1 MRKMSIFL
9 GLVCLLAVVSLSV
22 RGQSGQ
28 EVCLVNET
36 DGSRLVLFL
45 NTGAF
50 KYVGSDG
57 FATSGTG
64 QVKTN
69 GCVASLNG
77 ATADATVV
85 ADVNLCDRTGK
96 ANILVT
102 SPQFAG
108 QRTIIDSNLG
118 DNGCVSAAPP
128 DGGAPVEEPSP
139 SGEWVTVQD
148 ADSFLVFHTLTGAYK
163 YTNCGNGTVFSGTGQ
178 IKRNG
183 CEVALEDIRTDSRV
197 VASVNLCEH
206 TGKASVE
213 VFQTV
218 KTTKGEVTTQTM
230 SDVISDTNM
239 QDNTGACATK

>member
-1 MRKMSIFL
+1 MRKLGIFL
-9 GLVCLLAVVSLSV
+9 GSLCLLAVVSLSV

-28 EVCLVNET
+28 EVCLINET
-36 DGSRLVLFL
+36 DGSKLVLFL

-96 ANILVT
+96 ANIQVT
-102 SPQFAG
+102 SPQFAS
-108 QRTIIDSNLG
+108 QRTLIDSNLD

-128 DGGAPVEEPSP
+128 DEGDPVEEPS
-139 SGEWVTVQD
+139 GEWVIVQD
-148 ADSFLVFHTLTGAYK
+148 ADSFLVFHTLTGDYK
-163 YTNCGNGTVFSGTGQ
+163 YTNCGNGMVFSGTGQ

-183 CEVALEDIRTDSRV
+183 CEVALEDIRTGSRV
-197 VASVNLCEH
+197 VASVNLCANA
-206 TGKASVE
+206 GKASVE

-218 KTTKGEVTTQTM
+218 KSTTIPTM

-239 QDNTGACATK
+239 QDNTGACLTK

>member
-9 GLVCLLAVVSLSV
+9 GLICLLAVASLSV

-36 DGSRLVLFL
+36 DGSKLVLFL

-77 ATADATVV
+77 ITADATVV

-96 ANILVT
+96 ANIQVT
-102 SPQFAG
+102 SSQSAS
-108 QRTIIDSNLG
+108 QRAIIDSNLD
-118 DNGCVSAAPP
+118 DNGCVSAAPT
-128 DGGAPVEEPSP
+128 AEEPSA
-139 SGEWVTVQD
+139 SGEWVIVQD
-148 ADSFLVFHTLTGAYK
+148 AESFLVFHTLTGDYK

-183 CEVALEDIRTDSRV
+183 CEVALEDIRSGSRV
-197 VASVNLCEH
+197 VASVNLCLH
-206 TGKASVE
+206 AGKASVE
-213 VFQTV
+213 VFQT
-218 KTTKGEVTTQTM
+218 TKSTQAI
-230 SDVISDTNM
+230 SDVISDANM
-239 QDNTGACATK
+239 QDNTGACSAK

>member
-1 MRKMSIFL
+1 MRKISIFL

-36 DGSRLVLFL
+36 DGSKLVLFL

-85 ADVNLCDRTGK
+85 ADVNLCDRIGK
-96 ANILVT
+96 ANIQVT
-102 SPQFAG
+102 SPQFAS
-108 QRTIIDSNLG
+108 QRAIIDSNLD
-118 DNGCVSAAPP
+118 DNGCVSAAAP
-128 DGGAPVEEPSP
+128 DGGDPVEEPS
-139 SGEWVTVQD
+139 GEWVIVQD
-148 ADSFLVFHTLTGAYK
+148 ADSFLVFHTLTGDYK

-183 CEVALEDIRTDSRV
+183 CEVALEDIRTGSRV

-206 TGKASVE
+206 AGKASVE
-213 VFQTV
+213 VFQTA
-218 KTTKGEVTTQTM
+218 KSTTGEATTQTM

-239 QDNTGACATK
+239 LDNTGACPAK